1 MMRSPKVLAKWATG
15 GMLGAI
21 LSTAAFADDFYR
33 NKTITV
39 LVGGTA
45 GGGFDTITR
54 LMAAH
59 MSRYIPGNPTFIVRN
74 IPGGGGIVVAN
85 TLYNLAPKDGTSLA
99 YTGPAAVQTLL
110 SPNNKNIQ
118 FDGSKFTWIGS
129 LGVTN
134 SALIAWHTT
143 PVTTTDDL
151 FTHEMI
157 VGGTGAAATT
167 DIYPKVLNAVLGTK
181 FKLITGYQGTRE
193 TNLAIERGEAEGRF
207 IPLDALQASNPDWL
221 QDGKVRVILQAA
233 AHRQAT
239 LLNVPAAGDLAKT
252 DAQRRALDF
261 LFLPAE
267 MGRPIAAPPGI
278 PSEQKTILREAFV
291 QLIKDPAFLAEAHQR
306 GLKIEGPMNGETVD
320 RTIAN
325 IYATPKAAVDQ
336 VVEAMR

>member
-1 MMRSPKVLAKWATG
+1 
-15 GMLGAI
+15 MLWAI
-21 LSTAAFADDFYR
+21 LSTAAFAEDFYR

-45 GGGFDTITR
+45 GGGFDTISR

-59 MSRYIPGNPTFIVRN
+59 MSRHIPGNPTFIVRN
-74 IPGGGGIVVAN
+74 VPGGGGIVVAN
-85 TLYNLAPKDGTSLA
+85 TIYNLAPKDGTSLA
-99 YTGPAAVQTLL
+99 YIGPVAVQPLL

-118 FDGSKFTWIGS
+118 FDGNRFTWIGS

-134 SALIAWHTT
+134 SALIAWHATPFTT
-143 PVTTTDDL
+143 ANDL
-151 FTHEMI
+151 FMREMI
-157 VGGTGAAATT
+157 VSGTGAAATT

-221 QDGKVRVILQAA
+221 KDGKVRVLLQAA
-233 AHRQAT
+233 VHPQGT
-239 LLNVPAAGDLAKT
+239 LPNVPAAGDLAKT
-252 DAQRRALDF
+252 DLQRQALDF

-267 MGRPIAAPPGI
+267 MGRPIAAPPGL
-278 PSEQKTILREAFV
+278 PAAQKTILREAFIE
-291 QLIKDPAFLAEAHQR
+291 LMKDPTFLAEAGQR
-306 GLKIEGPMNGETVD
+306 GLKIEDPMNGEDVE
-320 RTIAN
+320 RTIAR
-325 IYATPKAAVDQ
+325 IFATPKAVVDQ